1 MSEKTV
7 LTEIYDRFPSLSVPE
22 IRGYLGAFM
31 FRNDE
36 IEKRM
41 CDLSGGERARVALLI
56 LILKKPNFL
65 ILDEPTNHLDVA
77 SREVLEEALSEFE
90 GTLLCVSHDRYFV
103 NRLATRILSFDGAS
117 VNTLDGNYDDY
128 VNAVKNAAAGT
139 SQQVR
144 AEKKPNEYML
154 RKEREREERRKASRL
169 KKIEAELDGLNSRSE
184 QIAAL
189 LQSPEIASDYEKI
202 TELTKELDAVNAQRE
217 ELENE
222 WLTLSE

>member
-1 MSEKTV
+1 M
-7 LTEIYDRFPSLSVPE
+7 
-22 IRGYLGAFM
+22 
-31 FRNDE
+31 
-36 IEKRM
+36 
-41 CDLSGGERARVALLI
+41 
-56 LILKKPNFL
+56 
-65 ILDEPTNHLDVA
+65 
-77 SREVLEEALSEFE
+77 
-90 GTLLCVSHDRYFV
+90 
-103 NRLATRILSFDGAS
+103 
-117 VNTLDGNYDDY
+117 NTLDGNYDDY